1 MSFDPAQGGEIQKTR
16 PAVIVSNDLANK
28 HLNRVQVV
36 PITSNVDKVFP
47 SEAPITLNGRA
58 CKAAADQIRTVSKQR
73 LTERLGGLSAE
84 DLRKV
89 ELAILVQLGIV

>member
-1 MSFDPAQGGEIQKTR
+1 MSFDPAMGGEIQKMR
-16 PAVIVSNDLANK
+16 PAVIVSNNQANK

-36 PITSNVDKVFP
+36 PITSNVDKVYP
-47 SEAPITLNGRA
+47 SEALVTVGGRA

-73 LTERLGGLSAE
+73 LKERLGELSAD

-89 ELAILVQLGIV
+89 ELAILVQLGIA